1 MVDLS
6 KSIEFK
12 NIKTSDK
19 KTQIILS
26 ETKRSSKDYINSLR
40 YRYNGNSPYIPNYV
54 IDKEGK
60 VYKIIKDNE
69 YSNYMNNHKI
79 DKQSI
84 NVVLENYGWLI
95 KNPVENTYV
104 NYIGDIYK
112 KGVFEKKWR
121 DYSYWDKYEE
131 PQIKSLANLLN
142 ILCDKMKIKK
152 ECIGTNVRY
161 TEIVDYQGITT
172 RSNYDFVH
180 KDVNPSFDF
189 ELLTKLLKNE

>member
-12 NIKTSDK
+12 NLKTSDK

-26 ETKRSSKDYINSLR
+26 ETKRSAKDYINSLR
-40 YRYNGNSPYIPNYV
+40 YRYNGKNPYIPNYV

-79 DKQSI
+79 DKQAI

-112 KGVFEKKWR
+112 KGIFEKKWR

-131 PQIKSLANLLN
+131 IQIKSLANLLN
-142 ILCDKMKIKK
+142 ILCDKMKIKR

-161 TEIVDYQGITT
+161 TEILNYQGITT
-172 RSNYDFVH
+172 KSNYDFVY